1 MTRYRP
7 VLHTLTAAVLC
18 AVITACSSSTV
29 PDSDFGTFT
38 GDGGNRVSFPL
49 DMSDTACAYSLS
61 LMARFIKGEGPE
73 SVTMDITVTS
83 PSGVRGHE
91 TVTLPSD
98 YEGLRR
104 HLRGNP
110 PDTRIRLAGTP
121 SYYDVSW
128 KYRSGIIPPERG
140 EWRIDIALRDG
151 TSGIQ
156 GAGYILEK
164 IQPAEGAQQ

>member
-18 AVITACSSSTV
+18 AVITACSSTV

-110 PDTRIRLAGTP
+110 PDTRIRL
-121 SYYDVSW
+121 
-128 KYRSGIIPPERG
+128 PPERG